1 MEFLEKIILPEI
13 FNFPNTI
20 EQLTT
25 KSSDN
30 QHILHTVFFFSI
42 KMLGKNICQNKKSFL
57 LKTWHSLVWKD
68 ILQHLHRKFRQ
79 LPNRFNTVAN

>member
-30 QHILHTVFFFSI
+30 QHILHTVFFFFH
-42 KMLGKNICQNKKSFL
+42 KNAWEKHLSKQKKLFAQ
-57 LKTWHSLVWKD
+57 D
-68 ILQHLHRKFRQ
+68 MAQ
-79 LPNRFNTVAN
+79 LSMERYFATLA

>member
-25 KSSDN
+25 KSSDS

-42 KMLGKNICQNKKSFL
+42 KMLEKNICQNKKMLFAQ
-57 LKTWHSLVWKD
+57 D
-68 ILQHLHRKFRQ
+68 MAQ
-79 LPNRFNTVAN
+79 LSMERYFATLA